1 MTEKMKNHSKI
12 YVYDV
17 EYNKIDK
24 KTKQN
29 KKTTTNDLER
39 RRDT

>member
-1 MTEKMKNHSKI
+1 MAEKMKNHSKI

-17 EYNKIDK
+17 EDNKIDK

-29 KKTTTNDLER
+29 KHKENHHQQ
-39 RRDT
+39 